1 MRKISILFLIDQMK
15 NMGGAEKNLINLIT
29 HIDCRRFSVF
39 LYTFDLASPLR
50 EVMENNNIPC
60 QQIPYPTTFQG
71 IRQFIV
77 LSKKIRAQKI
87 NILHSY
93 FEGSDIWG
101 TLLAK
106 LSGIPVIVSSKRDMG
121 FSKNKKIL
129 AIYRFINPFITRVI
143 SVSDAV
149 KYQVNRQEKVSLD
162 KIVTIYNG
170 VDLAKFTNSNHKKD
184 LKAKLHLN
192 SSSPIVGVLANIR
205 PIKGMEFFIHA
216 AAIVLNKFPRVNFV
230 IIGDCLPSPE
240 CAIYYK
246 KLKSLIQD
254 LNLGNNFFFL
264 GQRTDIPEML
274 SIMDIS
280 VLPSLSE
287 GFSNTVIES
296 MAAGK
301 PVVVTDVGGNPEA
314 VVHNKTGFVV
324 PPQNVDLLAQAIS
337 TLLANKKLAKSMSE
351 AGRLRVKELFSMQTM
366 IRKIENLYISTLN

>member
-1 MRKISILFLIDQMK
+1 MRKISILYLIDQMK
-15 NMGGAEKNLINLIT
+15 NMGGAEKNLLNLVT
-29 HIDCRRFSVF
+29 HIDCRRFSAF
-39 LYTFDLASPLR
+39 LYTFDLANPLK

-149 KYQVNRQEKVSLD
+149 KHQVNRQEKVNLD

-170 VDLAKFTNSNHKKD
+170 VDLAKFTNSNHQKD
-184 LKAKLHLN
+184 LKAKLHLD
-192 SSSPIVGVLANIR
+192 SSSPVVGVLANIR

-230 IIGDCLPSPE
+230 VIGDCLPSPE
-240 CAIYYK
+240 CTIYYK

-254 LNLGNNFFFL
+254 LNLEKKFFFL
-264 GQRTDIPEML
+264 GQRIDIPEML
-274 SIMDIS
+274 SIIDIS

-351 AGRLRVKELFSMQTM
+351 AGRLRVKEFFSMQTM
-366 IRKIENLYISTLN
+366 IRKIENLYISILN